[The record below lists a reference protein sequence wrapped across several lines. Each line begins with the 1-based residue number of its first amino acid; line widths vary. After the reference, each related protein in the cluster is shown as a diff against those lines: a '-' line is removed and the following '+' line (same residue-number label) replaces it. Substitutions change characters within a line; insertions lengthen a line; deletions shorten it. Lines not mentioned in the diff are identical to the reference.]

1 MRQSSVGMLRLCYR
15 RQSNFIFHPSSIC
28 CTLLFRDSELICLRR
43 LSHVNIFLT
52 FFDLVGRLLSFLY
65 GVESDAFL
73 LRVELQVDIALYLVG
88 H

>member
-1 MRQSSVGMLRLCYR
+1 M
-15 RQSNFIFHPSSIC
+15 
-28 CTLLFRDSELICLRR
+28 LFRDSELICLRK

-52 FFDLVGRLLSFLY
+52 FFDLVEWLLSLLY